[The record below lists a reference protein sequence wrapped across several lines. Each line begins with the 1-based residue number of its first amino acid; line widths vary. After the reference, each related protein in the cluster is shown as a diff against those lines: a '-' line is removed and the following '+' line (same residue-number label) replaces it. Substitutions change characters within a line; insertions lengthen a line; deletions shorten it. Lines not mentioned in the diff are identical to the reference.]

1 MKQLIIITTII
12 LSGCSTMHTAQ
23 LAADHAIS
31 KYCSIPSNA
40 RSVARKQLDK
50 AIEPNSIKVTCAE
63 D

>member
-1 MKQLIIITTII
+1 
-12 LSGCSTMHTAQ
+12 MHTAQ